1 MSSCAIMQPTYLPW
15 SGYFHLASKVDTFV
29 FLDDVQF
36 ERRSWQ
42 SRNRILSNG
51 QEHILTVPVQQ
62 SSQDT
67 KIRSIQLSPDQ
78 PWRKKHLRTIQ
89 VAYPQI
95 WKDDLLRKLLIAEFE
110 HPHRSL
116 ADLNIAL
123 IRLFFKLLEIT
134 CLTMRASEL
143 VCTGKRSEHLAE
155 ICHAIEADTYFS
167 PVGSKNYLKE
177 DKFEELNGI
186 TLHFC
191 DFIPPPYSQGKNN
204 EFMSH
209 LSIIDVIGHC
219 GLNFTKEYIRKD
231 SNYAHKY

>member
-1 MSSCAIMQPTYLPW
+1 MSNCAIMQPTYLPW

-62 SSQDT
+62 SSQET
-67 KIRSIQLSPDQ
+67 LIRNIQLSPDQ

-89 VAYPQI
+89 VAYPKL
-95 WKDDLLRKLLIAEFE
+95 WKDDQLREHLIAEFE
-110 HPHRSL
+110 QPHQSL

-123 IRLFFKLLEIT
+123 IRLLFKLLEIN
-134 CLTMRASEL
+134 CRTMRASEI
-143 VCTGKRSEHLAE
+143 VCTGKRSKHLAE

-167 PVGSKNYLKE
+167 PIGSQDYLKE
-177 DKFEELNGI
+177 DKFEELYGI
-186 TLHFC
+186 TLQFC
-191 DFIPPPYSQGKNN
+191 DFNPLPYSQGKKNQ
-204 EFMSH
+204 FMSH
-209 LSIIDVIGHC
+209 LSIIDVIGHG
-219 GLNFTKEYIRKD
+219 GLDFTKDYIRKD
-231 SNYAHKY
+231 SNYAN